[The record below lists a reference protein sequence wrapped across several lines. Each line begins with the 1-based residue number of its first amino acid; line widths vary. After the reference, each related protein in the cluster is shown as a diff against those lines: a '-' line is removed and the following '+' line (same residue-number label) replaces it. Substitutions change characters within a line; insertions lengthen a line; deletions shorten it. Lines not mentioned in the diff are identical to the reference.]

1 MPEAVPYHAVI
12 VGGGFYGCSLA
23 VALARQGG
31 RVLLCEQE
39 PALLT
44 RASYNNQ
51 ARVHNGYHYPR
62 SVLTAVRSRINFPR
76 WVKDYHGCVV
86 DDFEKYYAIARRFS
100 KVSSRQFRSMMQRID
115 APLEFAPRHIS
126 RLFDAA
132 LVEDVFTVREFA
144 FDAVKLRGMMEAGL
158 QEAGVELA
166 CDTRAL
172 RLAQKGDA
180 IQVTMLR
187 NGHETAVSATH
198 VVNCTYSHI
207 NELLAASGLPLIR
220 LKHELAEMALVE
232 MPEELRNLG
241 VTVMCG
247 PFFSCMP
254 FPARG
259 LHTLSHVRYTPHG
272 SWQETDEPCSELRD
286 FLTHKR
292 PLSHYPYMLADARR
306 YLPALGDC
314 RHVDS
319 LWEIKTVLPQCEE
332 CDSRP
337 ILFKSDCGLKNL
349 HCVMGA
355 KIDNIFDALS
365 ECASLACAPA
375 PHPLMTS

>member
-1 MPEAVPYHAVI
+1 MAETPWHAIV

-23 VALARQGG
+23 AALARQG
-31 RVLLCEQE
+31 RKVLLCEQE

-62 SVLTAVRSRINFPR
+62 SVLTAVRSRVNFPH
-76 WVKDYHGCVV
+76 WVKDYRGCVV

-100 KVSSRQFRSMMQRID
+100 KVSAKQFRHMMERVG
-115 APLEFAPRHIS
+115 APLEPAPQRVS
-126 RLFDAA
+126 RLFNSA
-132 LVEDVFTVREFA
+132 LIEEVFTVREYA
-144 FDAVKLRGMMEAGL
+144 FDAVKLRSMMEAEL
-158 QEAGVELA
+158 KAAGVEVRYNTKA
-166 CDTRAL
+166 M
-172 RLAQKGDA
+172 RLAQA
-180 IQVTMLR
+180 APLLEVTFLCDGR
-187 NGHETAVSATH
+187 ETTARTTH
-198 VVNCTYSHI
+198 VFNCTYSHI

-241 VTVMCG
+241 ITVMCG

-272 SWQETDEPCSELRD
+272 SWQETKRTCPELRD
-286 FLTHKR
+286 FL
-292 PLSHYPYMLADARR
+292 SHRKPATFYPYMLADARR
-306 YLPALGDC
+306 YMPALAEC
-314 RHVDS
+314 RYVDS
-319 LWEIKTVLPQCEE
+319 LWEIKTVLPQSEE
-332 CDSRP
+332 SDSRP
-337 ILFKSDCGLKNL
+337 ILFKNDCGLPNL

-355 KIDNIFDALS
+355 KIDNIFDALT
-365 ECASLACAPA
+365 ECSHLA
-375 PHPLMTS
+375 